1 MKYLFLILFFGIQ
14 FNCIGGQ
21 ADSIQKRVESI
32 ELYSSTNFS
41 IGSTHVPLSFFKKN
55 YFGGFIND
63 NDKGNNNYINKIQ
76 RSGLELD
83 INIGI
88 KIHNSKN
95 NINGWYFSIQNMI
108 TNGLSYRQGLFDLIF
123 RGNNNIRND
132 ILLSKTS
139 FHFRNHQ
146 IFHFG
151 KFYERFSLGLS
162 LGNILQEV
170 NGNFGNNDLIGVSDP
185 YNWDIVVNPNF
196 ELVENTS
203 NLLNKNGN
211 SLGLDIKYNDISK
224 SNKFKYCLEIRNL
237 GLILLH
243 KNIKKMNYDTS
254 FIYSGLALDEL
265 SDISNFS
272 NDLTNNFEPEIINK
286 NQWLVTP
293 FTIKADVLYQ
303 LEKIG
308 VLGGVFFRNNSQYL
322 PMSYMGINYKNHTK
336 IEYGTKLYYG
346 GYNHL
351 QWGINASYKSKRI
364 KSELS
369 LQNCFSLIP
378 SLATSFGLLLKLSWK
393 IT

>member
-1 MKYLFLILFFGIQ
+1 
-14 FNCIGGQ
+14 
-21 ADSIQKRVESI
+21 
-32 ELYSSTNFS
+32 
-41 IGSTHVPLSFFKKN
+41 
-55 YFGGFIND
+55 
-63 NDKGNNNYINKIQ
+63 
-76 RSGLELD
+76 
-83 INIGI
+83 
-88 KIHNSKN
+88 
-95 NINGWYFSIQNMI
+95 MI

-146 IFHFG
+146 IFHVG
-151 KFYERFSLGLS
+151 KFYKKFSFGLA

-272 NDLTNNFEPEIINK
+272 NDLTNNFEPETINK

-322 PMSYMGINYKNHTK
+322 PMLYMGINYKNHTK

-351 QWGINASYKSKRI
+351 QWGINANYKSKRI

>member
-1 MKYLFLILFFGIQ
+1 LKYLLLILFFGIQ
-14 FNCIGGQ
+14 FNCIAWQ
-21 ADSIQKRVESI
+21 ADSIQKRGESI
-32 ELYSSTNFS
+32 ELYSSSNFS
-41 IGSTHVPLSFFKKN
+41 IGSTHIPLSFFKKN

-95 NINGWYFSIQNMI
+95 NINGWYFSFQNMI
-108 TNGLSYRQGLFDLIF
+108 TSGLSYRQGLFDLIF

-185 YNWDIVVNPNF
+185 YSWDIVVNPNF

-211 SLGLDIKYNDISK
+211 SLGLDMKYKGVSS
-224 SNKFKYCLEIRNL
+224 SNKFKYDIEIKNL
-237 GLILLH
+237 GLILLY

-254 FIYSGLALDEL
+254 FIFSGLTVDEL
-265 SDISNFS
+265 SDINNFS
-272 NDLTNNFEPEIINK
+272 NDLSGNFEPKITNK
-286 NQWLVTP
+286 DHWLVTP
-293 FTIKADVLYQ
+293 FIIKADVLYQ
-303 LEKIG
+303 INKIG
-308 VLGGVFFRNNSQYL
+308 VLGGLFFRNNSQYL

-336 IEYGTKLYYG
+336 IEFGTKLYYG

-351 QWGINASYKSKRI
+351 QWGVNASYNSKRI